1 VAEMMSE
8 RIVRNARELKLLG
21 LAENLD
27 ELVKRGEE
35 EDLGYREFLDL
46 LLEEEVGVVEGRK
59 YASRLKLSGLP
70 YRKTL
75 SQFDRSITSPSSTP
89 NGSRSSSLCASLRGR

>member
-1 VAEMMSE
+1 MMSE

-46 LLEEEVGVVEGRK
+46 QAWRK
-59 YASRLKLSGLP
+59 RSGSW
-70 YRKTL
+70 RAA
-75 SQFDRSITSPSSTP
+75 STP
-89 NGSRSSSLCASLRGR
+89 RA